1 MTHARDP
8 LQKEMDD
15 IRTQVMEIG
24 FDNVTLDEAVSVA
37 MEYIEK
43 GEKCRVVTPNAEIAQ
58 LCKKDSALC
67 DIVNRS
73 QLVLPDG
80 IGVVYAS
87 RILGSPLKGRVPGF
101 EFAEALLSR
110 LQNTGKSVF
119 FFGAKPGVAQK
130 AAEKMQRKYPGL
142 RVAGTLNGYYS
153 DDNKVVS
160 TINDARPDVL
170 FVCLGAPK
178 QEQFMALRGE
188 VLNATLMAGLGGT
201 LDGFAGEVKR
211 APAFFIRLNLEWFYR
226 LLCQPKRIGRVMKLP
241 LYLFSAVAA
250 KGRKKHA

>member
-1 MTHARDP
+1 M
-8 LQKEMDD
+8 QSKKGMDD
-15 IRTQVMEIG
+15 IRIQVMEIG
-24 FDNVTLDEAVSVA
+24 FDNVTLDEAVAIAVQH
-37 MEYIEK
+37 IES

-58 LCKKDSALC
+58 LCKDDSSLC

-87 RILGSPLKGRVPGF
+87 RILGRPLKGRVPGV
-101 EFAEALLSR
+101 EFGEALLAR

-130 AAEKMQRKYPGL
+130 AAENMQKKYPGL
-142 RVAGTLNGYYS
+142 RIAGTLNGYYT
-153 DDNKVVS
+153 DELKVVK
-160 TINDARPDVL
+160 TINAAQPDVL

-188 VLNATLMAGLGGT
+188 VLDATVMAGLGGT
-201 LDGFAGEVKR
+201 LDAFAGEVRR
-211 APAFFIRLNLEWFYR
+211 APDIFIKLNLEWFYR
-226 LLCQPKRIGRVMKLP
+226 LLCQPKRIGRMMKLP
-241 LYLFSAVAA
+241 AYLFSAMRA
-250 KGRKKHA
+250 KGRGKSA